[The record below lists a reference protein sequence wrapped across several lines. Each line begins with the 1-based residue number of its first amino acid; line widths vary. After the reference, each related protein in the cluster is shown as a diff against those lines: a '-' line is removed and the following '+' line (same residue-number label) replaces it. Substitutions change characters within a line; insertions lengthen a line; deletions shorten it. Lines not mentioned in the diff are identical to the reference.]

1 MALATLLSQYIRRK
15 LTRRAATPLSPQD
28 RAEGAGERIA
38 MDFTFTTELH
48 YLIHHVDGEFVAHCL
63 DMDLVGSGATT
74 EDAIDE
80 LNTAVR
86 SVVFFAIKTE
96 TFDVLSLSKGA
107 PEEYWTLF
115 ETARVTSG
123 TEVRTLE
130 VSAEFAPV
138 AVKQCHFTYCLAVA
152 A

>member
-1 MALATLLSQYIRRK
+1 
-15 LTRRAATPLSPQD
+15 
-28 RAEGAGERIA
+28 

-48 YLIHHVDGEFVAHCL
+48 YLIHHVDGEYVAHCL
-63 DMDLVGSGATT
+63 DMDLVGSGNTT

-86 SVVFFAIKTE
+86 SLVFFAIKTQ
-96 TFDVLSLSKGA
+96 TFDVLSLSKRA
-107 PEEYWTLF
+107 PENYWELF
-115 ETARVTSG
+115 ETAREASG

-130 VSAEFAPV
+130 VSAEIAPV